1 MTKNVIKLHNNEVP
15 ILKQWQPTGIS
26 QTLALI
32 VALQIV
38 CTAHSVLESAKPA
51 YLTIPMWKNC
61 TELGKISTSERWGII
76 HFIFVKVKK

>member
-1 MTKNVIKLHNNEVP
+1 MKLHQYEVP
-15 ILKQWQPTGIS
+15 SLKQWQTNVIS

-32 VALQIV
+32 V
-38 CTAHSVLESAKPA
+38 VLHIFCPVNGSLKSAKPA

-61 TELGKISTSERWGII
+61 TELGKISTSERLGII